1 MELPRLEPLYQKYKD
16 RGFRVVIIDGLN
28 MTKAAQEFIAA
39 NKLTYTLLENG
50 KDNAEIVRNL
60 FGVTVFPTSFLIDRS
75 GRIVRLH
82 IGFEAGDEEKL
93 EKEILAL
100 LEE

>member
-1 MELPRLEPLYQKYKD
+1 VELPRLEPLYQKYKD

-28 MTKAAQEFIAA
+28 MTAAAREFIAA

-60 FGVTVFPTSFLIDRS
+60 FGVTVFPTSFLIDRN